1 MKYKVTLLFI
11 MIMLLFFSSPV
22 ARTDS
27 GGGGRFEITTVTMK
41 FEETNATFTVQFRL
55 DPLASL
61 YISFF
66 GSRSLEPKVQSIFT
80 GFNDAEIIKLGMDR
94 AVVSVKDVSRSQKY
108 IDSSGNVRKDFFHDS
123 HPFAGTIPHLLVYTP
138 DSPRPK
144 ELFYTNSTP
153 NTFYSE
159 D

>member
-11 MIMLLFFSSPV
+11 VLLLLFFSSPV

-27 GGGGRFEITTVTMK
+27 GGGGRFEVTTVTME

-55 DPLASL
+55 DPLTSL

-66 GSRSLEPKVQSIFT
+66 GSRSLEPKVQSVFS
-80 GFNDAEIIKLGMDR
+80 GFNDAKIIKLGVDR
-94 AVVSVKDVSRSQKY
+94 AIVSVKDVSRSQTY

-123 HPFAGTIPHLLVYTP
+123 HPLAWTIPHLLVYTP
-138 DSPRPK
+138 DATRPK

-153 NTFYSE
+153 NTFYS